1 VTENSHQGTVAIVT
15 GAAGGFGR
23 AIVKSFVE
31 RGLRVAAFD
40 VDATRLKALEAEYS
54 THDVLV
60 SAFCISD
67 PAVCAANVQ
76 NVVDRYGGLHILV
89 NNAAAGMS
97 TVRPDHFTRTV
108 QIEDIDVKT
117 WQHFIA
123 VNLSGAFFLAKAAV
137 PIFRKQRWGRIINV
151 TTSFFTMLN
160 PGFSPYGPAK
170 AGLEAW
176 SASLAG
182 ELKGTGITVNV
193 VVPGGPADTPMV
205 PAESGFDRTKL
216 IAPERMAPPMLWLCS
231 EEGGGTTGQRVVAAE
246 WDCDAPPSV
255 AAKACHPA
263 AWPSLTANIVWPSD
277 RIPSECLKFSF

>member
-1 VTENSHQGTVAIVT
+1 VAGNDLEGKVAIVT

-23 AIVKSFVE
+23 ALVKAFVE
-31 RGLRVAAFD
+31 SGLRIGAADIDERALKEIETEYGSDRVLAMTFD
-40 VDATRLKALEAEYS
+40 
-54 THDVLV
+54 
-60 SAFCISD
+60 ISD
-67 PAVCAANVQ
+67 PVACAFNVQ
-76 NVVDRYGGLHILV
+76 RAVDRFSGLHILV
-89 NNAAAGMS
+89 NNAAAGMNL
-97 TVRPDHFTRTV
+97 VRPDHFTRTV
-108 QIEDIDVKT
+108 QIEDIDVAM

-160 PGFSPYGPAK
+160 PGFSPYGPSK

-182 ELKGTGITVNV
+182 ELKDTGITVNV

-205 PAESGFDRTKL
+205 PQESGFDRRKL

-231 EEGGGTTGQRVVAAE
+231 EEGGSVTGQRYVAAE
-246 WDCDAPPSV
+246 WNCDAPPSV
-255 AAKACHPA
+255 AAKGCGPA
-263 AWPSLTANIVWPSD
+263 AWPGLTSNIVWPSD
-277 RIPSECLKFSF
+277 KPV